1 LDTLEAHDGGVML
14 GVSLGSPLVMLFIV
28 CLILFYPLWRIVKRT
43 GHRPWWCL
51 LVFVPVVNMIGL
63 WILAFRKWP
72 GVIETP
78 ILYGYPEEWNNFATT
93 HLQFTRRFV
102 NIEKAIDIAFL
113 KTYQTTTP
121 TERTIYFLGRLGVE
135 EFLEVLLLCGNGYG
149 IGAQKLIR
157 AMYERAV
164 TARYLFKHP
173 EETDNYLGWYH
184 VTNYKIFVA
193 MQSGKSSKSSS
204 FKPEQIEKIKAD
216 FEAVKR
222 QFMVPACEEDCEKC
236 KSARRLN
243 YTWTRTDIVSMARAD
258 ENLEPLLVPAYYLP
272 MREFHSTLGAV
283 LSRLDA
289 EAAKKDQGLIF
300 DGAAQRDRADQAI
313 ITAHTLLLNI
323 LDLQREVFHLK
334 EMEPVMQTCFEDFRA
349 VLKEQAD
356 RDARKQ
362 ASNN

>member
-1 LDTLEAHDGGVML
+1 ML
-14 GVSLGSPLVMLFIV
+14 RVLLGSPLVMLLIV
-28 CLILFYPLWRIVKRT
+28 GTIFLYPLLRIVKRT
-43 GHRPWWCL
+43 GHRPWWSL
-51 LVFVPVVNMIGL
+51 LVFVPGCNIIGL
-63 WILAFRKWP
+63 WALAFRKWP

-78 ILYGYPEEWNNFATT
+78 ILYGFPEEWQNFAKT
-93 HLQFTRRFV
+93 HLQFTRRFA

-121 TERTIYFLGRLGVE
+121 TERTVYFLGRLGVE
-135 EFLEVLLLCGNGYG
+135 EFMEVLLLCGNGYG

-184 VTNYKIFVA
+184 VTNHKIFSA
-193 MQSGKSSKSSS
+193 MQSGKSTSISS
-204 FKPEQIEKIKAD
+204 FRPEQIKKIKAD
-216 FEAVKR
+216 FEAVKE
-222 QFMVPACEEDCEKC
+222 QFMVPACQEDCEKC
-236 KSARRLN
+236 KDARRLN

-258 ENLEPLLVPAYYLP
+258 ENLEPLLLHAYFLP

-283 LSRLDA
+283 FSRLDA
-289 EAAKKDQGLIF
+289 EAAEEDQGLIF

-323 LDLQREVFHLK
+323 LDLQREIFRLK
-334 EMEPVMQTCFEDFRA
+334 EMEPLMQRCFEDFRA

-362 ASNN
+362 ASQN